1 MIEKMS
7 KGGNAMLGINRYAFW
22 GIVVISITLLMIVI
36 LIVSTVRYNIKQ
48 KYNSINQHIF
58 KNNSYKENLKQ
69 YNSVLE
75 DAGVTS
81 KKDRLKLLKIIE
93 ALKS

>member
-1 MIEKMS
+1 
-7 KGGNAMLGINRYAFW
+7 MLGINRYAFW

-58 KNNSYKENLKQ
+58 KNDSYKENLKQ
-69 YNSVLE
+69 FYNTLE
-75 DAGVTS
+75 DAGINS
-81 KKDRLKLLKIIE
+81 KKDRQKLLKIIE
-93 ALKS
+93 ALKN

>member
-1 MIEKMS
+1 
-7 KGGNAMLGINRYAFW
+7 MLGINRYAFW

-58 KNNSYKENLKQ
+58 KHDSYKKNLKQ
-69 YNSVLE
+69 FNSILE
-75 DAGVTS
+75 DAGITS

>member
-7 KGGNAMLGINRYAFW
+7 KGGNTMLGINRYAFL

-58 KNNSYKENLKQ
+58 KNDSYKESLKQ
-69 YNSVLE
+69 LNSILE
-75 DAGVTS
+75 DAGITS
-81 KKDRLKLLKIIE
+81 KKKRLKLLKIIE
-93 ALKS
+93 ALKK